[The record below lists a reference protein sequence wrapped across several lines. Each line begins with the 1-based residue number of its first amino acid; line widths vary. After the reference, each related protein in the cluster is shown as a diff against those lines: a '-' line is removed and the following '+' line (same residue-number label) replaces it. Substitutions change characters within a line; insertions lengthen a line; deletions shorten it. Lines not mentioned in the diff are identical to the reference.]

1 MGDIMRQIPFAKIMD
16 RVLVEKE
23 KYNTIY
29 GVSKLYTHNN
39 GKELNVF
46 NHKLENPL
54 GPAAGPHT
62 QLAQNLIA
70 SYVGGSRFLELKTV
84 QILDGEDLPISKP
97 CIRADDEAYNVE
109 WSTELY
115 IPQALEEYIKGWFGC
130 KLVAKEYGFGDPD
143 AFIFN
148 MSVGY
153 NLEGIQSKKIDA
165 FIEGL
170 KDASSNDMWKDCE
183 KWALDN
189 LDRFENVDEAFVKSI
204 SPEICNSITL
214 STMHGCPEDE
224 IEKIV
229 SYLLTEKKINTY
241 LKCNPTLLGYDTVRK
256 IMDDMGYDYIK
267 FDKEQFDVDLKFD
280 DAVAMIGR
288 LLKIAE
294 GQGVAFG
301 VKLTNTFQ
309 VRIDENE
316 LPGDAMYM
324 SGKSLYPL
332 SINVAAKLAK
342 AFDGKLAM
350 SYSGGADAGNIEK
363 IFNTGI
369 WPITVATTLL
379 KPTGYNKVKQL
390 ADLVAGCDYH
400 EKQIV
405 DVELVEKL
413 AKESIE
419 DEKYS
424 KSPTVREKGFISFDE
439 NKNVRVGCKVV
450 CGSCANVCPN
460 RANIVT
466 IVDGEK
472 KLLHIDDYC
481 NECGNCYLFCPDKCT
496 PYKDRITLFSN
507 KGDFDDST
515 NQGLLLLDGDKVMY
529 RFEGETKECALADA
543 PKVIVDF
550 AASLKDCHP
559 YLV

>member
-1 MGDIMRQIPFAKIMD
+1 MSDIMRQIPFANIMD

-84 QILDGEDLPISKP
+84 QVLDGEDLPISKP

-115 IPQALEEYIKGWFGC
+115 IPQALEEYIKGWIGC
-130 KLVAKEYGFGDPD
+130 KLIAKEFGFGDPD
-143 AFIFN
+143 GFIFN

-170 KDASSNDMWKDCE
+170 KDASSNDMWKECE

-204 SPEICNSITL
+204 SPKICNSITL

-229 SYLLTEKKINTY
+229 SYLITEKKINTY
-241 LKCNPTLLGYDTVRK
+241 LKCNPTLLGYDTVRT

-267 FDKEQFDVDLKFD
+267 FDKEQFDVDL
-280 DAVAMIGR
+280 
-288 LLKIAE
+288 
-294 GQGVAFG
+294 
-301 VKLTNTFQ
+301 
-309 VRIDENE
+309 
-316 LPGDAMYM
+316 
-324 SGKSLYPL
+324 
-332 SINVAAKLAK
+332 
-342 AFDGKLAM
+342 
-350 SYSGGADAGNIEK
+350 
-363 IFNTGI
+363 
-369 WPITVATTLL
+369 
-379 KPTGYNKVKQL
+379 
-390 ADLVAGCDYH
+390 
-400 EKQIV
+400 
-405 DVELVEKL
+405 
-413 AKESIE
+413 
-419 DEKYS
+419 
-424 KSPTVREKGFISFDE
+424 
-439 NKNVRVGCKVV
+439 
-450 CGSCANVCPN
+450 
-460 RANIVT
+460 
-466 IVDGEK
+466 
-472 KLLHIDDYC
+472 
-481 NECGNCYLFCPDKCT
+481 
-496 PYKDRITLFSN
+496 
-507 KGDFDDST
+507 
-515 NQGLLLLDGDKVMY
+515 
-529 RFEGETKECALADA
+529 
-543 PKVIVDF
+543 
-550 AASLKDCHP
+550 
-559 YLV
+559 